1 MFLPGWQEVCWG
13 KNSFRSFADFVVFL
27 LLRQAQN
34 SARGRNSDDSGLYLS
49 FCSRRRRRMLR
60 LAGYFL
66 SEISLVE
73 TEETCYHPA
82 LRLGN
87 QHAPRPFWL

>member
-1 MFLPGWQEVCWG
+1 
-13 KNSFRSFADFVVFL
+13 
-27 LLRQAQN
+27 
-34 SARGRNSDDSGLYLS
+34 
-49 FCSRRRRRMLR
+49 MLR

-73 TEETCYHPA
+73 TEETWYYPA